1 MNERNHRRRTGSMR
15 TTENTKHSKGV
26 PNMKTRRWM
35 VAAVVALGV
44 LGLSLAGV
52 AATSA
57 LSGRQIIE
65 KVDAVDT
72 ADDATMLM
80 SMTLINSQGESISRE
95 MHTWKLGKEK
105 TALVFVAP
113 EDVAGT
119 SFLTVEMDGDDDMW
133 LYLPSLG
140 LTKRIDADSKSQS
153 FMGSDFTYDDMG
165 DRDIDDYE
173 YTFLREDTIEGEHV
187 LVVEGIAV
195 DPQDTGYSK
204 VVTWIRDDIW
214 MPVMVEYYDLNGDLQ
229 KVQTNPRIENIDG
242 YWAVTM
248 MQMENVQTD
257 HKTIVEMSQV
267 EVNAGTPQEVFTSE
281 ALPTLLD
288 RVP

>member
-1 MNERNHRRRTGSMR
+1 MNY
-15 TTENTKHSKGV
+15 SKGAA
-26 PNMKTRRWM
+26 NMNSGRWI

-44 LGLSLAGV
+44 LGASRVGF
-52 AATSA
+52 AAPSGLT
-57 LSGRQIIE
+57 GRQIIE
-65 KVDAVDT
+65 NVNAVET
-72 ADDATMLM
+72 ADDARMSM
-80 SMTLINSQGESISRE
+80 SMTLINSQGEAISRE
-95 MHTWKLGKEK
+95 IHTWKLGNEK

-119 SFLTVEMDGDDDMW
+119 SFLTIETDGDDDAW
-133 LYLPSLG
+133 LYLPALG
-140 LTKRIDADSKSQS
+140 LTKRIDAGSRSQS

-165 DRDIDDYE
+165 DRDIDAYE

-187 LVVEGIAV
+187 LVVEGTAV
-195 DPQDTGYSK
+195 DPQGSGYSK

-242 YWAVTM
+242 YWAVTR
-248 MQMENVQTD
+248 MQMENVQID

-267 EVNAGTPQEVFTSE
+267 EVNAGTPQELFTSG
-281 ALPTLLD
+281 ALPTLQD